1 MRAKEFI
8 TEMSIA
14 RRKKKFGTT
23 RLQFKGYRCTKDC
36 SGHKAGYFWAK
47 RKGLNRMDQIPQTPS
62 NSFKEGCMACVK
74 GR

>member
-36 SGHKAGYFWAK
+36 IGHKAGYFWAK

-62 NSFKEGCMACVK
+62 NSFKEGCMACVQ